1 MCKREAADVKERFPA
16 MMKKTQQR
24 ERHLDSN
31 VTTRDAESEVGA
43 DLEHGHRVTPCSPLF
58 PPAPH
63 APCYAMKGVI
73 HPQVEVLV
81 DNEFEA
87 EHQVI
92 CPLLVRLKRKNTV
105 DTQPRLPPHP
115 PPPTSLFL
123 AAVVY
128 CCTLFET
135 VLYF

>member
-31 VTTRDAESEVGA
+31 VTTRDAESEIGA
-43 DLEHGHRVTPCSPLF
+43 DLGHGHRVTPCSPLF

-63 APCYAMKGVI
+63 APCYAMTGVI

-87 EHQVI
+87 VHQVI

-105 DTQPRLPPHP
+105 DTQPRLPPH
-115 PPPTSLFL
+115 L
-123 AAVVY
+123 AFPCR
-128 CCTLFET
+128 CCLLLHFI
-135 VLYF
+135 